1 MRVSIQDILTA
12 VEYVSLGGV
21 GEQQAYLCRPS
32 GEIHLHAEFGD
43 NFEEL
48 PDDID
53 DDEKYVALPDRRE
66 LDLGK
71 KLVLDFIGG
80 AMPDDF
86 DEVRRIFSRKGAY
99 ARFRDL
105 LWRRGMLQQWYDFE
119 NKATEKALREWCA
132 DNSIEL
138 SD

>member
-48 PDDID
+48 PDVID

-105 LWRRGMLQQWYDFE
+105 LWRRCMLQQWYDFE

>member
-12 VEYVSLGGV
+12 VEYVSLSGV